1 MAGRP
6 VATFFG
12 GGPESRMDARVF
24 IDKPRLRIMIAED
37 DPGVCAALAEL
48 IETEPSFEL
57 VGTAGDATAAIAL
70 AADEQPDVALVDVRM
85 PGGGG
90 VTAARGIARRSPD
103 TKLIALSGQ
112 AERATVLQMLEAGVV
127 GYLLKGGS
135 VDELLEAIR
144 RAPEGRASLSIEVT
158 GDIIDELSGR
168 LNVQTRRRK
177 KHETFERRIRK
188 ALENPS
194 ALEMVFQPIVG
205 LRDGET
211 VGVEALAR
219 FAGPPLRSP
228 SLWFAEAATV
238 GLREDLELLAVGKA
252 IEALRELPRD
262 LHLTV
267 NVSPVTLARS
277 RFSKLVA
284 GADSSRL
291 IVEVTEHA
299 PINRYSTL
307 AQALTRL
314 RACGIRLAIDDAGA
328 GYSSLRHILELRPD
342 LIKLDI
348 SLIRGIS
355 SDRSKQA
362 LAAGLISFAA
372 KSGSTIIAEGIE
384 QPAEQRT
391 LVELGVTHGQGF
403 LLGRPTALSL
413 LELRPPAGKPLDRKP
428 GSIRL

>member
-1 MAGRP
+1 
-6 VATFFG
+6 
-12 GGPESRMDARVF
+12 
-24 IDKPRLRIMIAED
+24 
-37 DPGVCAALAEL
+37 
-48 IETEPSFEL
+48 
-57 VGTAGDATAAIAL
+57 
-70 AADEQPDVALVDVRM
+70 
-85 PGGGG
+85 
-90 VTAARGIARRSPD
+90 
-103 TKLIALSGQ
+103 
-112 AERATVLQMLEAGVV
+112 MLEAGVV

-135 VDELLEAIR
+135 VDELIEAIK

-158 GDIIDELSGR
+158 GDVIEELSGR
-168 LNVQTRRRK
+168 LNVQTRSRK

-205 LRDGET
+205 LRHGEM

-219 FAGPPLRSP
+219 FAGPPLRAP

-238 GLREDLELLAVGKA
+238 GLREDLELLAVRKA
-252 IEALRELPRD
+252 IEALQELPGD
-262 LHLTV
+262 LYLTV
-267 NVSPVTLARS
+267 NVSPETLARS
-277 RFSKLVA
+277 RFSKLVSA
-284 GADSSRL
+284 ADSSRL

-299 PINRYSTL
+299 PISRYSIL

-348 SLIRGIS
+348 SLIRDIN

-362 LAAGLISFAA
+362 LAAGLISFAE
-372 KSGSTIIAEGIE
+372 KSGATIVAEGIE

-403 LLGRPTALSL
+403 LLGRPSTLPL
-413 LELRPPAGKPLDRKP
+413 PGLRPPVAKQPDQKP